1 MKHRLIAIFD
11 LATFLIKFEEDT
23 KSEKKVTRLGRKA
36 SILFILLILLIHFG
50 GILGWLLLAVKGILE
65 Y

>member
-23 KSEKKVTRLGRKA
+23 KSEKKVTRLGRQKL
-36 SILFILLILLIHFG
+36 LFILLILLMHFG